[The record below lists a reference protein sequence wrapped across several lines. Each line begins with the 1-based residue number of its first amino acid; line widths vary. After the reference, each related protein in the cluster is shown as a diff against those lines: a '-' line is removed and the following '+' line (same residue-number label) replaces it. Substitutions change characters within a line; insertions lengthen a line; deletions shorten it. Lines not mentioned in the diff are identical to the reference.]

1 MTGFGHT
8 LLALSFPFFGS
19 YCHCIPPSLHS
30 TQWLNIQVGFVVV
43 MSTTFS
49 PTKESGSIDIT
60 VQNTRASQ
68 EDIPANRSID
78 KEGQGGTLSTRTV
91 HGLSVSL

>member
-1 MTGFGHT
+1 
-8 LLALSFPFFGS
+8 
-19 YCHCIPPSLHS
+19 
-30 TQWLNIQVGFVVV
+30 